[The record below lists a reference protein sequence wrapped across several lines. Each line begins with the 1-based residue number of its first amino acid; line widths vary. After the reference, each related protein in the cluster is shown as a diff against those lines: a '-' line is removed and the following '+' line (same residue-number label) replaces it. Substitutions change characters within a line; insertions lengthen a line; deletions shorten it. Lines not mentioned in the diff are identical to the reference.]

1 MAGGWPMKRT
11 REQKREELLKAAQT
25 MIEELLDWEER
36 AERPSLTQIE
46 NQVAK
51 LRQQLGQRMAEM
63 VIADQDAA
71 QPAEAPLCPG
81 CGERMRYKGQKRKT
95 VESRLG
101 TLAIKRGHYYCSRC
115 KKRVFPPER

>member
-1 MAGGWPMKRT
+1 MKRT
-11 REQKREELLKAAQT
+11 REQKREALLKAAQA

-36 AERPSLTQIE
+36 TERPNLTQIE
-46 NQVAK
+46 NRVAQ

-71 QPAEAPLCPG
+71 QPAEAPICPG

-101 TLAIKRGHYYCSRC
+101 TLAIERGYYHCSRC
-115 KKRVFPPER
+115 KKRIFPPQRTA